1 MARKYI
7 EKNYERPFF
16 DKLLRNFLSITLP
29 NVRYFKVASFFVKIG
44 KPFSFLF
51 PKKIKNMIGLMPTSF
66 PKKLLK
72 NQEIYRAKGKKI
84 ARVALLTGCVQKEIS
99 PQINESTIRLLNRH
113 GVEVVVMKK
122 ILVTRKLL
130 KDCEDKAI
138 KTFEAKLNTNDE
150 LYSQSKLIELSQGC
164 DAVLTSLTDKM
175 DEETINKLPETV
187 KVISN
192 FAVGFG
198 NIDLEAAKK
207 RGIAV
212 TNTPE
217 VLSDATAEIGILLI
231 LGACRRAAEGIE
243 AAKESNWKWSAD
255 YLIGKQ
261 LTGSRLGI
269 LGMGRIG
276 QKIAKIAKS
285 LGMIIHYHN
294 RSKLSDDKEQG
305 AIYHDSLKSLFSVS
319 DVLSICCPA
328 TKETVN
334 LINKETVEYFPKG
347 AVITN
352 VARGDI
358 VDDDALIDAL
368 NRRKIYAAGL
378 DVYKGEPNLN
388 PGYLKIKT
396 AFILPHLGSA
406 TKDTRTAMANLAID
420 NIDEFFNTGN
430 CKNKVN

>member
-1 MARKYI
+1 
-7 EKNYERPFF
+7 
-16 DKLLRNFLSITLP
+16 
-29 NVRYFKVASFFVKIG
+29 
-44 KPFSFLF
+44 
-51 PKKIKNMIGLMPTSF
+51 
-66 PKKLLK
+66 
-72 NQEIYRAKGKKI
+72 
-84 ARVALLTGCVQKEIS
+84 
-99 PQINESTIRLLNRH
+99 
-113 GVEVVVMKK
+113 MKK
-122 ILVTRKLL
+122 ILITRRLI
-130 KDCEDKAI
+130 KDSEDKALKI
-138 KTFEAKLNTNDE
+138 FDAKLNSNDE
-150 LYSQSKLIELSQGC
+150 LYSQSKVIEMSQGC

-175 DEETINKLPETV
+175 DKETIDKLPDSV
-187 KVISN
+187 KIISN

-198 NIDLEAAKK
+198 NIDLDAAKK
-207 RGIAV
+207 RGIVV

-231 LGACRRAAEGIE
+231 LGACRRAAEGINSARE
-243 AAKESNWKWSAD
+243 GGWKWSAD

-261 LTGSRLGI
+261 LTGTRLGI

-294 RSKLSDDKEQG
+294 RSKLSDEKEDG
-305 AIYHDSLKSLFSVS
+305 AIYHDNLKSLFSVT

-328 TKETVN
+328 TKETEN

-358 VDDDALIDAL
+358 VDDEALIDAL
-368 NRRKIYAAGL
+368 IRRKIYAVGL
-378 DVYKGEPNLN
+378 DVYKNEPNLN
-388 PGYLKIKT
+388 SGYLKIKT

-406 TKDTRTAMANLAID
+406 TKDTRIAMANLAID

>member
-1 MARKYI
+1 
-7 EKNYERPFF
+7 
-16 DKLLRNFLSITLP
+16 
-29 NVRYFKVASFFVKIG
+29 
-44 KPFSFLF
+44 
-51 PKKIKNMIGLMPTSF
+51 
-66 PKKLLK
+66 
-72 NQEIYRAKGKKI
+72 
-84 ARVALLTGCVQKEIS
+84 
-99 PQINESTIRLLNRH
+99 
-113 GVEVVVMKK
+113 MKK
-122 ILVTRKLL
+122 ILITRKLI
-130 KDCEDKAI
+130 KDSEDKAS
-138 KTFEAKLNTNDE
+138 KTFDPIFNSNDE
-150 LYSQSKLIELSQGC
+150 LYSQSKVIEMSKDC
-164 DAVLTSLTDKM
+164 DGILTSLTDKM
-175 DEETINKLPETV
+175 DKETINKLPDTI
-187 KVISN
+187 KIISN

-243 AAKESNWKWSAD
+243 AAREGGWKWSAD

-261 LTGSRLGI
+261 LTGTRLGI

-285 LGMIIHYHN
+285 LGMVIHYHN
-294 RSKLSDDKEQG
+294 RSKLKAEKEDG
-305 AIYHDSLKSLFSVS
+305 AIYHDNIKSLFAVS

-328 TKETVN
+328 TKETEN
-334 LINKETVEYFPKG
+334 MINKETVEYFPKG
-347 AVITN
+347 AIITN

-358 VDDDALIDAL
+358 IEDEALIDAL
-368 NRRKIYAAGL
+368 NRRKIYAVGL
-378 DVYKGEPNLN
+378 DVYKNEPNLN

-406 TKDTRTAMANLAID
+406 TKDTRIAMANLAID
-420 NIDEFFNTGN
+420 NIDEFFKTGN